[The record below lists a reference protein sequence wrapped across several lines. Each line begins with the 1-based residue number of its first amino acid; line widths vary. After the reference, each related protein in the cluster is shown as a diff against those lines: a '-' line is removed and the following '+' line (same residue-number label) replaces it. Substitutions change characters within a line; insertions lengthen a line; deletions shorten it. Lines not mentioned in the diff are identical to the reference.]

1 RREGRRGDGG
11 GRGVPRA
18 ARFRQP
24 QLSGFPSADAA
35 LRLPA
40 LARNG
45 DGARR
50 PEAGMGA
57 PKPLAGLPDAARRR
71 AAGVPFDDAVVTE
84 ARARTGTA
92 QTPGSLSVST
102 RRCCRLLPLLISLP
116 AARQP
121 DLLGAEHISQSLA
134 RRARRER
141 FLLARVGRPAGQPDD
156 LERRP
161 DAAIAVGETLGVD
174 LRHARQCRAPE
185 RAPAAFEQRI
195 G

>member
-1 RREGRRGDGG
+1 RRLGG
-11 GRGVPRA
+11 GSGVACR
-18 ARFRQP
+18 RQEGGMVRP
-24 QLSGFPSADAA
+24 NPLAD
-35 LRLPA
+35 LPA
-40 LARNG
+40 
-45 DGARR
+45 
-50 PEAGMGA
+50 
-57 PKPLAGLPDAARRR
+57 AARRR

-84 ARARTGTA
+84 ARARTGTG
-92 QTPGSLSVST
+92 QTPGTLSVST
-102 RRCCRLLPLLISLP
+102 RRCCRLLRLLISLP

-174 LRHARQCRAPE
+174 
-185 RAPAAFEQRI
+185 
-195 G
+195 